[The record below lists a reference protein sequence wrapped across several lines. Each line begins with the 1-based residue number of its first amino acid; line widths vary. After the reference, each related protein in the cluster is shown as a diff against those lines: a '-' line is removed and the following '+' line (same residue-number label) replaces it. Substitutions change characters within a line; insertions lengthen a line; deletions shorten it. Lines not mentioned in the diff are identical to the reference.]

1 VRVGDWKLIHWIE
14 DDSVELFNVVNDL
27 SEKTDLAAQQ
37 PDRVKDLRARLNAWR
52 KETNANMPRPK
63 K

>member
-14 DDSVELFNVVNDL
+14 DDSVELFNLSADP

-37 PDRVKDLRARLNAWR
+37 PDRARDLRDRLDAWR
-52 KETNANMPRPK
+52 KGTEANMPRPK

>member
-1 VRVGDWKLIHWIE
+1 VRIGEWKLIHWLE
-14 DDSVELFNVVNDL
+14 DDSVELFNLTTDL
-27 SEKTDLAAQQ
+27 SEKTDLAAQE
-37 PDRVKDLRARLNAWR
+37 PDRVKHLRARLDSWR